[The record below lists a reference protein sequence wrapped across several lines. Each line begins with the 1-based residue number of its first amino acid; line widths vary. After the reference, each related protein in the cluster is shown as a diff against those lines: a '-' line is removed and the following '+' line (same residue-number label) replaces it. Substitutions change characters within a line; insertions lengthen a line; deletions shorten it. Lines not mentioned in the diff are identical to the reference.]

1 MNIPIQILPRSDG
14 GTEYLPRPHRLHL
27 GAQQAQGVD
36 TLCFSLPPDW
46 SGRAVALYIRHQD
59 GTLTAPIALDSSGQ
73 VPVDRRFTGWRSGQ
87 WMLAATG
94 PADYA
99 AYTRP
104 GSYDVGDTLSLE
116 GATVP
121 DPSPSLYE
129 QFVAQVLDSAAQAAQ
144 AAGTAA
150 KASQSAQQAAQQAE
164 QSSRA
169 AQDAAQRAEALIP
182 QEGPVLSVNGHGG
195 TVVLTCQDLG
205 ALPCPDRPQV
215 GALLRISAVD
225 TGSGSIQLDTV
236 SPSPA
241 LRTDPTY
248 GLDTRPDGTLT
259 TTAATDTQLQAMTD
273 LYAPLTPGRT
283 PYAVKQVLTAF
294 APRWTPAEK
303 AAVRAALGI
312 TEGGTDP
319 DWTSLDRRLIQLELQ
334 LRGKPIQY
342 QLSTL
347 AGLTVTGSWNKEQA
361 RLEF

>member
-1 MNIPIQILPRSDG
+1 M
-14 GTEYLPRPHRLHL
+14 
-27 GAQQAQGVD
+27 
-36 TLCFSLPPDW
+36 
-46 SGRAVALYIRHQD
+46 
-59 GTLTAPIALDSSGQ
+59 
-73 VPVDRRFTGWRSGQ
+73 
-87 WMLAATG
+87 
-94 PADYA
+94 
-99 AYTRP
+99 
-104 GSYDVGDTLSLE
+104 
-116 GATVP
+116 
-121 DPSPSLYE
+121 
-129 QFVAQVLDSAAQAAQ
+129 
-144 AAGTAA
+144 
-150 KASQSAQQAAQQAE
+150 
-164 QSSRA
+164 
-169 AQDAAQRAEALIP
+169 
-182 QEGPVLSVNGHGG
+182 LSVNGHGG

-241 LRTDPTY
+241 LRTDPAY

-259 TTAATDTQLQAMTD
+259 TTAATDAQLQAMTD

-303 AAVRAALGI
+303 AAVRAALGM
-312 TEGGTDP
+312 TEGGADP
-319 DWTSLDRRLIQLELQ
+319 DWTSLDRRLTQLELQ